1 MTFQTTY
8 STSLPAGVGGM
19 IADFSDPFN
28 RDTGVCSAAVG
39 VGLGVIKHAT
49 SRMVSPISDVTLDVD
64 SILASGGASS
74 ASAQVI
80 TTASFNGAIGTGRI
94 VPAQQVTLTLNS
106 HTDWDLTTMT
116 VYGEDADGATI
127 AEDVLIPNG
136 GNATISTKAAFG
148 RVTGL
153 AIPAQ
158 TGTNG
163 TFTVGTAPT
172 NAEYSRADFRGV
184 AEWNAAHMPYD
195 TTTYTNG
202 EYPSGEDVPVIT
214 KGRVWVYTEAAAVRG
229 DRVFVRIVASGSDKG
244 GQFSNAR
251 SASFALVRGAHFVTA
266 QSSAGG
272 LATIQL

>member
-136 GNATISTKAAFG
+136 GNATIS
-148 RVTGL
+148 VT
-153 AIPAQ
+153 AS
-158 TGTNG
+158 GTDSFWFWSSN
-163 TFTVGTAPT
+163 
-172 NAEYSRADFRGV
+172 YSG
-184 AEWNAAHMPYD
+184 
-195 TTTYTNG
+195 
-202 EYPSGEDVPVIT
+202 
-214 KGRVWVYTEAAAVRG
+214 AAARPTLTLT
-229 DRVFVRIVASGSDKG
+229 
-244 GQFSNAR
+244 FS
-251 SASFALVRGAHFVTA
+251 
-266 QSSAGG
+266 
-272 LATIQL
+272 